1 LNPSSVNE
9 EAQTHAPFYTDI
21 SAIITILSCLVF
33 VVLVSGSICLCI
45 KKRSMKFIFSIYF
58 ISKKLHFLDSGE
70 PIYAEAQQ
78 RNRRPSEDPNDPHAM
93 VAFHN
98 KQNLAQREQYYA
110 AVQKGAQTPV
120 RASNNLERIPGDDP
134 ALSIEIGCADEHL
147 LRMRI

>member
-1 LNPSSVNE
+1 MQN
-9 EAQTHAPFYTDI
+9 
-21 SAIITILSCLVF
+21 
-33 VVLVSGSICLCI
+33 
-45 KKRSMKFIFSIYF
+45 
-58 ISKKLHFLDSGE
+58 LDSSE

-78 RNRRPSEDPNDPHAM
+78 RNRRSSEDPNDPHAM

-134 ALSIEIGCADEHL
+134 SMLQIDWLRRRAMHKASSVHGAYQRRAHTKMYFTPHIIWIRHVITENINISVNGFSVQCNIGKL
-147 LRMRI
+147 VYN